1 MRARPP
7 GLEHAEELRQGG
19 LHVGDVLIDLRD
31 DGHIETAILKR
42 QTQRVGLP
50 ERHVRLRRASRLGE
64 GEHGRAFVHADNN
77 SSFPHYPC
85 GFQRHEAG
93 ACAQIE
99 HSLTRPGS
107 NHLQKGLA
115 LRDHVRRRVD
125 GLHAPGRFLIETWG
139 LTHAPLSLIFTD
151 DVTERPSVLVRTGE
165 SQALRT
171 SSSAGKSPHHTA
183 SRVRNPRK
191 STPLIG
197 PISLAFSPV

>member
-1 MRARPP
+1 MRVPRGEYPPRPCGVLRVP
-7 GLEHAEELRQGG
+7 HERTPIGIHDEGASAGLEHAEELRQGG

-31 DGHIETAILKR
+31 DGRIETAILKR

-99 HSLTRPGS
+99 HALTRPGS
-107 NHLQKGLA
+107 DHLQKGLA
-115 LRDHVRRRVD
+115 LRDHVSRRVD

-139 LTHAPLSLIFTD
+139 LTHAPLSLILTD
-151 DVTERPSVLVRTGE
+151 DVTERPSVLVRTGA
-165 SQALRT
+165 SQALWESFLMR
-171 SSSAGKSPHHTA
+171 
-183 SRVRNPRK
+183 
-191 STPLIG
+191 
-197 PISLAFSPV
+197 